1 MLLAREIER
10 VPSDQPMFVTRMTVE
25 LLRAFGRVPVE
36 VRSRIVRPG
45 RKVQIVEA
53 SLWNG
58 EQEVGRATALRVRTS
73 EVAVPHEADD
83 RPHDP
88 PEALQTWAG
97 GWRPGAEA
105 YHLIGVENRSPSDF
119 AEPGPQPRR

>member
-10 VPSDQPMFVTRMTVE
+10 VPAEQPMFVTRMTVE

-36 VRSRIVRPG
+36 ARARIVRPG

-58 EQEVGRATALRVRTS
+58 DQEVGRATALRMRTS
-73 EVAVPHEADD
+73 EVAVPQEPED
-83 RPHDP
+83 RPRQP
-88 PEALQTWAG
+88 PESLQTWSGSWRAG
-97 GWRPGAEA
+97 DEA
-105 YHLIGVENRSPSDF
+105 
-119 AEPGPQPRR
+119 

>member
-10 VPSDQPMFVTRMTVE
+10 VPAEQPMFVTRMTVE

-58 EQEVGRATALRVRTS
+58 EQEVGRATALRVRTLD
-73 EVAVPHEADD
+73 VAGPGEPEEHPHQPTESLGHWSA
-83 RPHDP
+83 
-88 PEALQTWAG
+88 
-97 GWRPGAEA
+97 GWRPAA
-105 YHLIGVENRSPSDF
+105 S
-119 AEPGPQPRR
+119 